1 MQTQTKSQSGSFQSP
16 VDDQLYN
23 LMQALVSKC
32 EAIEAYAKY
41 EQDSDGEGRTMFQS
55 LGQEEVRHAEQLLE
69 AVRTR
74 LNSSGSRGS

>member
-41 EQDSDGEGRTMFQS
+41 EQDSDDQGRQLFQQLGEQDARA
-55 LGQEEVRHAEQLLE
+55 AEQLLE
-69 AVRTR
+69 ALRTK
-74 LNSSGSRGS
+74 LGASSRS